1 MFMLASEI
9 KRDPIRRWALSDRIF
24 FGRGA
29 CHILSGVY
37 LQRSFLPGAYAERII
52 PREDRFGGHCYVTD
66 GDILFD
72 YRGYASRE
80 RVLKHAQAAWL
91 KAYNGDWSYHTERV
105 DFDLLATVELNRRKM
120 LGPDQYHGDPV
131 ARANVLLDRIDHPA
145 RIAKARASVTIGQG
159 KGKRCPQCSAP
170 TAQGGHAGKAAH
182 RD

>member
-1 MFMLASEI
+1 VFMLASEI
-9 KRDPIRRWALSDRIF
+9 KRDPIRRWALSNRIF

-80 RVLKHAQAAWL
+80 RVLKHTRDAWL
-91 KAYNGDWSYHTERV
+91 KAYDGDWSYHTEPV
-105 DFDLLATVELNRRKM
+105 DFDLLDTVELNRRKM
-120 LGPDQYHGDPV
+120 LGPDQYHSDPV
-131 ARANVLLDRIDHPA
+131 ARAHALLDRIDHPA
-145 RIAKARASVTIGQG
+145 RVAKVRARLAENEAV
-159 KGKRCPQCSAP
+159 
-170 TAQGGHAGKAAH
+170 
-182 RD
+182 

>member
-9 KRDPIRRWALSDRIF
+9 KRDPVRRWALSDRIF

-66 GDILFD
+66 GEILFD
-72 YRGYASRE
+72 YRGYAPRD
-80 RVLKHAQAAWL
+80 RVLQHTQDAWL
-91 KAYNGDWSYHTERV
+91 KVYDGDWSCHTEPV
-105 DFDLLATVELNRRKM
+105 DFDLLDTVELNRRKM

-131 ARANVLLDRIDHPA
+131 ARANALLDRIDHPA
-145 RIAKARASVTIGQG
+145 RIDQVRASLATKQDKGGGGRPHPACVNATGQA
-159 KGKRCPQCSAP
+159 RR
-170 TAQGGHAGKAAH
+170 AAH
-182 RD
+182 RV